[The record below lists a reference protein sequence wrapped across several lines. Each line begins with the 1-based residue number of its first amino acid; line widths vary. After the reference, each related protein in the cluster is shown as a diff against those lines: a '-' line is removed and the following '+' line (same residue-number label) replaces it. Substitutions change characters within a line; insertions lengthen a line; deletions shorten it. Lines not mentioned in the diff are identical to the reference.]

1 MEQTFGGSHTGKSIF
16 IGKGV
21 SCGDNAFDVFIRQ
34 KALRPFAGHFVD
46 GVDEKHLVCSM
57 VSAW

>member
-1 MEQTFGGSHTGKSIF
+1 M
-16 IGKGV
+16 